1 MRMLGMWR
9 MAACTA
15 LIGLSAI
22 ACDDSDDNYLKNYN
36 PYPVETPD
44 DEVPPTI
51 ENLPTNETLAI
62 PGMSASVNVVIDRRG
77 MPHIYAAN
85 LQDALRAQGYIM
97 ARDRFPQME
106 FIRRAVTGTLTEV
119 LSPVAGNSTLE
130 DDLNARFFGF
140 KRIAKQVYDG
150 LADDDVVKTSADA
163 FTAGV
168 NAWVGEIL
176 AEKDKGASAS
186 FTRFVPRGAGLFNA
200 VIASPFFAEWEPADI
215 LAIAR
220 YQTFVLSFDQADADR
235 SRAMLGI
242 QNGSFGA
249 SAPEQ
254 LRGFATFLDMAAF
267 APSRDV
273 YTTDAAGPGAVAVHP
288 ARTADDPALTAA
300 IPSAGP
306 VAPTSLAAATAA
318 SKFGAAA
325 RRLAALIGDTERG
338 SNNWV
343 VSGTHTASGAPILAN
358 DPHLS
363 LTSPAV
369 WYYSHITTTAEGIDA
384 EGVSF
389 AGLPAIVLG
398 FTKNLAWGATVTN
411 FDVVDFYA
419 LASAPTID
427 GGGVMTAETIDGE
440 VTVAPVIETVRTGPS
455 TPDAVLPIYT
465 VGNFGQVVF
474 EGTSP
479 QAVTVRTINF
489 DESNELGFFLRL
501 LTAQNVTEA
510 RAAQA
515 TYFEAGS
522 QNFVMIAKNGDIA
535 WQTYSRVPARPDLA
549 TQWNGAPSI
558 PNDPA
563 NPTTSM
569 CPTFVLPSSAAFAWN
584 GDIAPTDLP
593 ALLNPP
599 KGWIATANQDSIGVT
614 RDGNPCND
622 GIYLGGDYDPG
633 HREYRIASELAKLV
647 ERGGITV
654 ADMQALQGASKSS
667 LGESLRDTLVDL
679 LQYVADD
686 TDDVEARE
694 RLLDYH
700 DRLVAWTLETPA
712 GVGSNDQAVIADS
725 VATTIF
731 NVWITRII
739 AGAFGDEARRLGV
752 NPPAAQL
759 LERALTVSADD
770 QKGMLTFNDAYGD
783 TLLWD
788 DMDTAGLEDRI
799 QIVMTA
805 LQDAEDA
812 LTTRFGAN
820 KSAWLWGRLHTVTFG
835 ALIPP
840 IALDVQSIPGADDPR
855 YAGGFPR
862 HSDWGAVDVGNYNLW
877 NAYTTRTPTVE
888 DPDPVKVKATIGLKD
903 FAYGHGPSQRLVVE
917 MLPDGPKAYNALPGG
932 QSQYPDSKHHA
943 DEAELWR
950 TNQAPQLNYTPAEV
964 AANAERKIVL
974 TPGAATP

>member
-9 MAACTA
+9 AVACCSV
-15 LIGLSAI
+15 LGLSAM
-22 ACDDSDDNYLKNYN
+22 ACDDDDSDYLKSYD
-36 PYPVETPD
+36 PYPVETP
-44 DEVPPTI
+44 EAPVPPTV
-51 ENLPTNETLAI
+51 ESLPTNETLAI
-62 PGMSASVNVVIDRRG
+62 PGVSANVNVVIDRRG

-106 FIRRAVTGTLTEV
+106 FIRRAVTGTLTEAI
-119 LSPVAGNSTLE
+119 SPVAGIQATIG

-140 KRIAKQVYDG
+140 KRVAKQVYDG
-150 LADDDVVKTSADA
+150 LDDSDVVKTSVDA
-163 FTAGV
+163 YTEGV
-168 NAWVGEIL
+168 NAWVAEIL
-176 AEKDKGASAS
+176 AEKAKGSSANL
-186 FTRFVPRGAGLFNA
+186 TRFVPRGAGLFQA
-200 VIASPFFAEWEPADI
+200 VIASPFFAEWEPADVM
-215 LAIAR
+215 AIAR

-235 SRAMLGI
+235 SRAMQGI
-242 QNGSFGA
+242 AGGSFG
-249 SAPEQ
+249 PTPTEQ
-254 LRGFATFLDMAAF
+254 QRGFATFLDMAAF

-273 YTTDAAGPGAVAVHP
+273 YTTDAGGPGSVAVHP
-288 ARTADDPALTAA
+288 ARTAADPALTGG
-300 IPSAGP
+300 SSS
-306 VAPTSLAAATAA
+306 VTLEAATAA
-318 SKFGAAA
+318 SKFGASA
-325 RRLAALIGDTERG
+325 RRLAAYVGDAERG

-343 VSGTHTASGAPILAN
+343 VSGAHTASGNPILAN
-358 DPHLS
+358 DPHLQLS
-363 LTSPAV
+363 SPAI
-369 WYYSHITTTAEGIDA
+369 WYYSHIVATAEGIDA

-419 LASAPTID
+419 LASTPTID
-427 GGGVMTAETIDGE
+427 GSGVMTAQTIDGP
-440 VTVAPVIETVRTGPS
+440 VTVVPVVETVRTGPT
-455 TPDAVLPIYT
+455 TPDQVLPIYT

-474 EGTSP
+474 EGTTP

-501 LTAQNVTEA
+501 LTAQTVTEA

-549 TQWNGAPSI
+549 TMWTGAPAI
-558 PNDPA
+558 PNNPSA
-563 NPTTSM
+563 PTTSM
-569 CPTFVLPSSAAFAWN
+569 CPTFVLPSSAPFAWN
-584 GDIAPTDLP
+584 GNIEPTDLP

-599 KGWIATANQDSIGVT
+599 KGWIATANQDSIGIT

-622 GIYLGGDYDPG
+622 SVYLGGDYDPG

-667 LGESLRDTLVDL
+667 LGESLRDVLVAEL
-679 LQYVADD
+679 AAAAEE
-686 TDDVEARE
+686 TDDVEARD

-700 DRLVAWTLETPA
+700 DRLVAWTLATPA
-712 GVGSNDQAVIADS
+712 GVDSTDEAVIADS
-725 VATTIF
+725 VATSIF

-739 AGAFGDEARRLGV
+739 AGAFGDEAIRLGV
-752 NPPAAQL
+752 TPPAAQL
-759 LERALTVSADD
+759 LERALTVSQED
-770 QKGMLTFNDAYGD
+770 QKGMLTFNGAYGD

-788 DMDTAGLEDRI
+788 DMNTATLETRT
-799 QIVMTA
+799 QILLTA
-805 LQDAEDA
+805 LTDAENVLVA
-812 LTTRFGAN
+812 RFGTN
-820 KSAWLWGRLHTVTFG
+820 KDAWLWGRLHTVTFG

-840 IALDVQSIPGADDPR
+840 TGMDVQSIPSADDPR

-877 NAYTTRTPTVE
+877 NAYTTRTATVE
-888 DPDPVKVKATIGLKD
+888 DPDTVKVKATIGIKD
-903 FAYGHGPSQRLVVE
+903 FGYGSGPSQRLVVE
-917 MLPDGPKAYNALPGG
+917 MTPDGPVAYNALPGG

-943 DEAELWR
+943 DEAALWQA
-950 TNQAPQLNYTPAEV
+950 NQAPKLNYTPAEV
-964 AANAERKIVL
+964 AANAESKIVM